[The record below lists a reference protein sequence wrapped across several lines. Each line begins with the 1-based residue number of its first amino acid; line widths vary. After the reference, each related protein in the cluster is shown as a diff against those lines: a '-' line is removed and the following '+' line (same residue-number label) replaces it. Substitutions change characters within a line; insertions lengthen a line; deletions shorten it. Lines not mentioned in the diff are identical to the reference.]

1 MQAAYDKWNWRILEE
16 VVLGKD
22 GEVEEAKLSF
32 SSSRGPGWNP
42 RSWILPVKVSSA
54 QRTVVELSSK
64 TVPSPSWQRLH
75 SEPSGPVIPSQAVHF
90 VASPASVSQSKTMGV
105 LCKFTVACTA
115 QVSRYHQGKKP
126 DGTYDVACPSPG
138 QPCVY
143 KAKVEKQ
150 STECP
155 WRRRIPDSESAY
167 R

>member
-90 VASPASVSQSKTMGV
+90 VASPASVSQNKTI
-105 LCKFTVACTA
+105 LRLTVACKIY
-115 QVSRYHQGKKP
+115 VSRRLQEKKS